1 MSTIFTELADN
12 RLKSFSNEYEYMKGE
27 KESNK
32 NRNLKRE
39 REGERAQ
46 RTMYAMVNFTMKMV
60 FRKSYQ
66 KMFPKIQD
74 AIGHQSST
82 FKQLILTNYF

>member
-32 NRNLKRE
+32 NRHLKRE

-46 RTMYAMVNFTMKMV
+46 YMWKLGISISGKTSISNNC
-60 FRKSYQ
+60 
-66 KMFPKIQD
+66 
-74 AIGHQSST
+74 SSVRH
-82 FKQLILTNYF
+82 FKKGG